1 MDKKGVDKV
10 TITGNENTVIKLYK
24 LCDKKDIADLAFKPR
39 TSLNELFKNNDIKKL
54 EVRIDNTL
62 LNNDLEFL
70 DENGKILFKTDFEI
84 FEESL
89 EKIL

>member
-1 MDKKGVDKV
+1 M

-24 LCDKKDIADLAFKPR
+24 LCKKNDIANLKFKPR
-39 TSLNELFKNNDIKKL
+39 TSLNE
-54 EVRIDNTL
+54 
-62 LNNDLEFL
+62 
-70 DENGKILFKTDFEI
+70 LFKTDFEI

>member
-1 MDKKGVDKV
+1 M
-10 TITGNENTVIKLYK
+10 TITGNENTIIKLYK
-24 LCDKKDIADLAFKPR
+24 LCEKNDVANLKFKSR
-39 TSLNELFKNNDIKKL
+39 TSLNKLFKSNNIEKL
-54 EVRIDNTL
+54 EVRIDKSL

-70 DENGKILFKTDFEI
+70 DDNGKVLFKTDFEI

>member
-1 MDKKGVDKV
+1 M

-24 LCDKKDIADLAFKPR
+24 LCEKNDVANLKFKPR
-39 TSLNELFKNNDIKKL
+39 TSLNKLFKNNNIEKL
-54 EVRIDNTL
+54 EVRIDKSL

-70 DENGKILFKTDFEI
+70 DDNGKVLFKTDFEI

-89 EKIL
+89 AKIL

>member
-1 MDKKGVDKV
+1 M

-24 LCDKKDIADLAFKPR
+24 LCEKNDVANLKFKPR
-39 TSLNELFKNNDIKKL
+39 TSLNKLFKNNNIEKL
-54 EVRIDNTL
+54 EVRIDKSL

-70 DENGKILFKTDFEI
+70 DDNGKVLFKTDFEI

>member
-1 MDKKGVDKV
+1 M

-24 LCDKKDIADLAFKPR
+24 LCEKNDVANLKFKPR
-39 TSLNELFKNNDIKKL
+39 TSLNKLFKNNNIEKL
-54 EVRIDNTL
+54 EVRIDKSL

-70 DENGKILFKTDFEI
+70 DDKGKVLFKTDFEI

-89 EKIL
+89 AKIL

>member
-1 MDKKGVDKV
+1 M
-10 TITGNENTVIKLYK
+10 YK
-24 LCDKKDIADLAFKPR
+24 LCEKNDVANLKFKPR
-39 TSLNELFKNNDIKKL
+39 TSLNKLFKNNNIEKL
-54 EVRIDNTL
+54 EVRIDKSL

-70 DENGKILFKTDFEI
+70 DDNGKILFKTDFEI

>member
-1 MDKKGVDKV
+1 M

-24 LCDKKDIADLAFKPR
+24 LCEKNDVANLKFKPK
-39 TSLNELFKNNDIKKL
+39 TSLNELFKNNNIEKL
-54 EVRIDNTL
+54 EVRIDKSL

-70 DENGKILFKTDFEI
+70 DDNGKVLFKTDFEI